1 MEVAALA
8 LTLRA
13 IGADAVG
20 RAMTAVRKELKATAD
35 AAKATDSQ
43 MEGLKSQLAGMAAS
57 IGAAFGAREVVSM
70 ADSYATLT
78 ARLKIATSSAEEL
91 RQVQA
96 ALFTIAQ
103 NQRVPL
109 EAVSDLYGRM
119 ALSADALGLAQADL
133 LQLTTTISQALA
145 ISGTSAQEAAGSLQQ
160 LGQLFGQPMVQMEE
174 FRSILDGM
182 PRLARAAAESMG
194 LTVSQ
199 LINLAREG
207 KLSSQAFAVALLANR
222 TVAQEFATIPRTIG
236 GAFTQLRNDILR
248 MVGVL
253 DQANGL
259 SQRFVGTIDALRRN
273 FPAIAGAIAGAAAAW
288 ATYNVALRTA
298 IVLNGIVTAAQT
310 LSAFLSLAKTVRSLA
325 DAAALFSLT
334 SGSMIKALA
343 IVVSLAAGY
352 AAFDTIMT
360 RLEGSMAGVTGQMG
374 AQSDEME
381 FQLRT
386 QANAAKLAAM
396 ATGAAAKG
404 GGKTG
409 GAQGPLSAFEEYF
422 RQQGLGRKPL
432 PQIEP
437 ESFMAVVD
445 PAKIR
450 ASAQEIGA
458 LIDLEYTKNLLD
470 TVENLN
476 VKLRDTL
483 ANGIAAAFE
492 TLVTRGANIGDAF
505 GALGATLLRG
515 LGDMLVQFGT
525 SLLPVAKLFGA
536 VVTSLKSLN
545 PVAMTAAAV
554 GLIAVGAMMRGAAGR
569 AFGGLGGGSAPVIAG
584 GGLGGS
590 AGPMTLPGLTFG
602 PTAATSA
609 AGVTPSRAISFT
621 VIGTNDPRAQRDIQE
636 LLRNADRRG
645 GTTTV

>member
-57 IGAAFGAREVVSM
+57 IGAAFGAREVVGM

-96 ALFTIAQ
+96 ALFAIAQ

-133 LQLTTTISQALA
+133 LQLTTTISQALVV
-145 ISGTSAQEAAGSLQQ
+145 SGTSAEAAGGALMQ
-160 LGQLFGQPMVQMEE
+160 LGQALGGGIVRAEE
-174 FRSILDGM
+174 FNSILEGT
-182 PRLARAAAESMG
+182 PRLARAAAEGMG
-194 LTVSQ
+194 LTVSE
-199 LINLAREG
+199 LRNLVVEG
-207 KLSSQAFAVALLANR
+207 KVSSQAFAQAILANR
-222 TVAQEFATIPRTIG
+222 AVAQEFATIPRTIG

-259 SQRFVGTIDALRRN
+259 SQQFVGTIDALRRN

-288 ATYNVALRTA
+288 AAYNVALRTA

-396 ATGAAAKG
+396 ATQAAKG

-409 GAQGPLSAFEEYF
+409 STEKPLSAFEEYF

-432 PQIEP
+432 PSQAAD
-437 ESFMAVVD
+437 SFLPVID

-569 AFGGLGGGSAPVIAG
+569 AFGGVGGGSAPVIAG

-590 AGPMTLPGLTFG
+590 SGPMTLPGISFG
-602 PTAATSA
+602 PTAASSA
-609 AGVTPSRAISFT
+609 AAVTPSRAISFT